1 MKNEIGLFAREIRIH
16 DGYVNPDTPEEPPAM
31 CIAFILSAKNRAIT
45 FRFDLMKFVKQRE
58 DTLRQM
64 EKTGIYIVDV
74 CSHSLNEEEGDTPAP
89 EGECPYING
98 KCYSLHQSGSGLQA
112 LGILQVLGEE
122 GLWKHLE
129 EKFYSFFNIS
139 TPNDRVIT
147 TDKYWDC
154 ECGYDYIHP
163 KGDDWCEMCG
173 TSEVDCPSSRVCEV
187 AVHLGLTE
195 KEILE
200 VE

>member
-129 EKFYSFFNIS
+129 EKFYSFLIFLLLMIELLPQIS
-139 TPNDRVIT
+139 IGTVNVGMIIFIQR
-147 TDKYWDC
+147 
-154 ECGYDYIHP
+154 
-163 KGDDWCEMCG
+163 EMTGVKCV
-173 TSEVDCPSSRVCEV
+173 ELLKWI
-187 AVHLGLTE
+187 VHLPEFVKLRF
-195 KEILE
+195 I
-200 VE
+200 